1 MTSPSRDDSAG
12 HTVGQ
17 WIAEPADW
25 FGDHN
30 IVLAT
35 GDDRRAVAAVVSN
48 MRDAREVEA
57 NARLIAAAP
66 DLLAVAC
73 EMLPRNLCLTNPNIG
88 DDTVIPLDVTM
99 GDLRKIAAAISRA
112 RGEA

>member
-1 MTSPSRDDSAG
+1 MTNSDTLPDEPLSKG
-12 HTVGQ
+12 HTPGPWDCTGAKFPDDDMGGVYYR
-17 WIAEPADW
+17 IEAD
-25 FGDHN
+25 GMDM
-30 IVLAT
+30 
-35 GDDRRAVAAVVSN
+35 RA
-48 MRDAREVEA
+48 A

-112 RGEA
+112 RGES